1 MQRAAMLINV
11 FERLL
16 QTINISVSLGRL
28 LKLLC
33 NVYISLLWKRIN
45 KIIKCDVREEMK
57 EGEKNYI
64 C

>member
-57 EGEKNYI
+57 EGGKNYI

>member
-28 LKLLC
+28 LKLLY

-45 KIIKCDVREEMK
+45 RIIKYDVREEKK